1 MSTFLRNR
9 FSIETNNY
17 ANFNPGT
24 TTAQRFK
31 DYERI
36 LDADNYY
43 PLDNTELTR
52 LNSEQSYG
60 STNFPEFEESSF
72 IETGNSN
79 IDISNIAGEGI
90 SSETVPLLEGS
101 KSIGSTLTSVGTPGL
116 LATGTLIGTGLGIGI
131 KKIVDNIST
140 HGAVLPGSEYIG
152 PGNPMPIS
160 AAKDKAD
167 QIAKS
172 HDDDYL
178 KAINYKPKSNMPTF
192 TDQEIHDH
200 FKKLIQTADEKANGR
215 YCVKDT
221 KTFWKGKEKEFS
233 ITLTRKSPIMKKV
246 NLLFLEV
253 FEKLQEKGADLR
265 SSASSHN
272 FY

>member
-1 MSTFLRNR
+1 MSNFIRNR

-24 TTAQRFK
+24 TNAQRFA

-43 PLDNTELTR
+43 PLSETELTL

-60 STNFPEFEESSF
+60 STNFPELQEETSF
-72 IETGNSN
+72 IDSGNTVIDMSN
-79 IDISNIAGEGI
+79 VTEGI
-90 SSETVPLLEGS
+90 SSESTPLLEGA
-101 KSIGSTLTSVGTPGL
+101 KVGGKIGSTLTSVGTPGL

-131 KKIVDNIST
+131 KKVVDSVKK

-152 PGNPMPIS
+152 PGNPMPIG
-160 AAKDKAD
+160 AAKDTAD

-172 HDDDYL
+172 HDDDYD
-178 KAINYKPKSNMPTF
+178 KASKWRPKSNIPKF

-200 FKKLIQTADEKANGR
+200 FEKLIQTADAKAIKPFYENFKNELDMRSLMAAGGL
-215 YCVKDT
+215 KT
-221 KTFWKGKEKEFS
+221 KQILENVFGVVYPK
-233 ITLTRKSPIMKKV
+233 RKYF
-246 NLLFLEV
+246 LF
-253 FEKLQEKGADLR
+253 F
-265 SSASSHN
+265 
-272 FY
+272 